1 MIGFLNCKFLV
12 VHNYKGTKKKK
23 ISFSKEALFE
33 KGREHEKNYLN
44 KVLKKKYKNVVE
56 IKGGSEEEKLKKTIK
71 AILEYTGPIEA
82 PIKKGDILGL
92 LKVYESDELKKQ
104 IDIIS
109 AEDIEKSN
117 IFSRIFRSL
126 NYLVWGDV

>member
-1 MIGFLNCKFLV
+1 M

-56 IKGGSEEEKLKKTIK
+56 IKGGSEEEKVKKTIK
-71 AILEYTGPIEA
+71 AIKDGADVVYQ
-82 PIKKGDILGL
+82 GL
-92 LKVYESDELKKQ
+92 LLDNDWKGQPDFLIKQ
-104 IDIIS
+104 PDNNS
-109 AEDIEKSN
+109 
-117 IFSRIFRSL
+117 
-126 NYLVWGDV
+126 Y